1 MTLYLILHTSWSI
14 AGVIFLLAGRL
25 QPMARWA
32 WLMAMVVCPPLATL
46 LYFLTFRGE
55 HEIKRRSREPH
66 LIGLQRLLQNC
77 FEAPVSGHN
86 LLRVLHNADAAFSSI
101 IRDLQRAHHEIII
114 EYYIID
120 NDSLGET
127 IVALLCRRARAG
139 VRVHIIYD
147 RIGSWGISKSM
158 LAQIRQ
164 SGVVITPYG
173 PFRFPYLT
181 PMLHRRDHRKMI
193 LIDGRVLYLGG
204 INIAKR
210 YLGREKVGFWR
221 DDHLRIEGEAAHNIR
236 RKVCP
241 ALPEVRSK
249 RVRGLCPV
257 QVVYSTEDSASKAQ
271 EYALIEA
278 IALARHSLRIAT
290 PYFLPSESLLDA
302 ICMAALRGVSV
313 ELITSLRPDV
323 RLMGVAARPYLRRC
337 VECGVELYGYVGG
350 VLHSKTLIVDD
361 RIVVIGSVNLDYR
374 SLYYNLELSAFV
386 YNKAIAKECVQQFER
401 DVEHSKKIAKGDL
414 WAPFIGRLCEGA
426 VSLLVPVL

>member
-14 AGVIFLLAGRL
+14 AGVIFILAGGL
-25 QPMARWA
+25 QPQSRWA
-32 WLMAMVVCPPLATL
+32 WLMAMVVSPSLATL
-46 LYFLTFRGE
+46 LYLLTSRGE
-55 HEIKRRSREPH
+55 CGVEIRSHEPH
-66 LIGLQRLLQNC
+66 LLGLQRLLQNC
-77 FEAPVSGHN
+77 FDAPVSGHN
-86 LLRVLHNADAAFSSI
+86 MLRVFHNADATFISI

-120 NDSLGET
+120 NDSLAET

-139 VRVHIIYD
+139 VRVQIIYD
-147 RIGSWGISKSM
+147 RIGSWRISKSM
-158 LAQIRQ
+158 LTLMRQ

-173 PFRFPYLT
+173 PLKFPYLT

-193 LIDGRVLYLGG
+193 LIDGCVIYLGG
-204 INIAKR
+204 VNIAKR
-210 YLGREKVGFWR
+210 YLGRDKMGLWR
-221 DDHLRIEGEAAHNIR
+221 DDHLRIEGDAAYNIR
-236 RKVCP
+236 CRVNPKLFKSRP
-241 ALPEVRSK
+241 R

-257 QVVYSTEDSASKAQ
+257 QVVYGSEYSAGKAQ

-290 PYFLPSESLLDA
+290 PYFAPPESLLDA
-302 ICMAALRGVSV
+302 ICAAAVRGVRV
-313 ELITSLRPDV
+313 ELVTSLRPDV

-337 VECGVELYGYVGG
+337 AECGAEVYGYAGG

-386 YNKAIAKECVQQFER
+386 YNRAIAQECAQQFER
-401 DVEHSKKIAKGDL
+401 DVERSVKTTLSDL
-414 WAPFIGRLCEGA
+414 KPSFIGRIGEGV